1 MQLVPLVERLE
12 QQLQSIENQ
21 VIEMLDASTIKRP
34 PKVNYPTYYEPSLV
48 ALTRSYSWGE
58 DNDNQ
63 KRLQLKLLRSYLSW
77 FEQFQMLFY
86 NSPEALQAE
95 MIIAHADVR
104 NLIEKN
110 NRWNVPSTIDA

>member
-48 ALTRSYSWGE
+48 ALSCKSSR
-58 DNDNQ
+58 DQ
-63 KRLQLKLLRSYLSW
+63 IRLRLFLYRI
-77 FEQFQMLFY
+77 QML
-86 NSPEALQAE
+86 
-95 MIIAHADVR
+95 
-104 NLIEKN
+104 
-110 NRWNVPSTIDA
+110 